1 MPYGINYPGHRKHHF
16 ECDRNRVI
24 GKELEEVKMKQ
35 FEIGKTYFDTWACDS
50 DSISTIKIV
59 GRSAK
64 MVTFE
69 RNGKTRRARIYTDAN
84 GEYIIPDH
92 YSMACVY
99 RAERELLPEE
109 PKTEQASVV
118 TEYTV
123 SPELVAF
130 AIRNALFGSA
140 KKADFLTAVVTGSKG
155 VN

>member
-1 MPYGINYPGHRKHHF
+1 
-16 ECDRNRVI
+16 
-24 GKELEEVKMKQ
+24 MKQ
-35 FEIGKTYFDTWACDS
+35 FEIGKTYYDTWACDS

-69 RNGKTRRARIYTDAN
+69 RCGKTRRARIYTDSH
-84 GEYIIPDH
+84 GEYIMPDH

-109 PKTEQASVV
+109 SKTEQPPVV
-118 TEYTV
+118 TGYTV
-123 SPELVAF
+123 SPDLLAF
-130 AIRNALFGSA
+130 GLLKAITGQARQ
-140 KKADFLTAVVTGSKG
+140 ADFLTAVVTGSTG

>member
-1 MPYGINYPGHRKHHF
+1 
-16 ECDRNRVI
+16 
-24 GKELEEVKMKQ
+24 MKQ
-35 FEIGKTYFDTWACDS
+35 FEIGKTYYDTWACNS

-69 RNGKTRRARIYTDAN
+69 RCGKTRRAKILTDAN

-99 RAERELLPEE
+99 RAERELIPEE
-109 PKTEQASVV
+109 PKAPVV
-118 TEYTV
+118 TDYTV
-123 SPELVAF
+123 SPDLIAF
-130 AIRNALFGSA
+130 SLLKAITGQA
-140 KKADFLTAVVTGSKG
+140 KQADFLTAVVTGSKG

>member
-1 MPYGINYPGHRKHHF
+1 
-16 ECDRNRVI
+16 
-24 GKELEEVKMKQ
+24 MKQ

-69 RNGKTRRARIYTDAN
+69 RCGKTRRARIYTDSH
-84 GEYIIPDH
+84 GEYIMPDR

-109 PKTEQASVV
+109 PKQDPVITD
-118 TEYTV
+118 YTV
-123 SPELVAF
+123 SPDLIAF
-130 AIRNALFGSA
+130 SLLKAITGQA
-140 KKADFLTAVVTGSKG
+140 KQADFLAAVVTGSKG

>member
-1 MPYGINYPGHRKHHF
+1 
-16 ECDRNRVI
+16 
-24 GKELEEVKMKQ
+24 MKQ

-59 GRSAK
+59 GRSEK

-69 RNGKTRRARIYTDAN
+69 RNGKTRRARVYTDSR
-84 GEYIIPDH
+84 GEYIAPDH

-109 PKTEQASVV
+109 PKAAAAPVIAD
-118 TEYTV
+118 YTV
-123 SPELVAF
+123 SADLIAF
-130 AIRNALFGSA
+130 AMLKAIAGPA
-140 KKADFLTAVVTGSKG
+140 KQADFLTAVVTGSKG

>member
-1 MPYGINYPGHRKHHF
+1 
-16 ECDRNRVI
+16 
-24 GKELEEVKMKQ
+24 MKQ

-59 GRSAK
+59 GRSEK

-69 RNGKTRRARIYTDAN
+69 RNGKTRRAKIYTDAN

-99 RAERELLPEE
+99 RAERELLP
-109 PKTEQASVV
+109 KTEQAPVV
-118 TEYTV
+118 TDYTV
-123 SPELVAF
+123 SPDLIAF
-130 AIRNALFGSA
+130 SFMKAIAGQF
-140 KKADFLTAVVTGSKG
+140 KQADFLTAVVTGSKG

>member
-1 MPYGINYPGHRKHHF
+1 
-16 ECDRNRVI
+16 
-24 GKELEEVKMKQ
+24 MKQ

-69 RNGKTRRARIYTDAN
+69 RCGKTRRARIYTDSR
-84 GEYIIPDH
+84 GEYIMPDH

-109 PKTEQASVV
+109 PKTEQATVV
-118 TEYTV
+118 TDYTV
-123 SPELVAF
+123 SPDLLAF
-130 AIRNALFGSA
+130 GLLKAITGQARQ
-140 KKADFLTAVVTGSKG
+140 ADFLAAVVTGSKG

>member
-1 MPYGINYPGHRKHHF
+1 
-16 ECDRNRVI
+16 
-24 GKELEEVKMKQ
+24 MKK

-69 RNGKTRRARIYTDAN
+69 RNGKTRRARIYTDSH
-84 GEYIIPDH
+84 GEYIMPDH

-99 RAERELLPEE
+99 RAERELIPEASAA
-109 PKTEQASVV
+109 EQTPVV
-118 TEYTV
+118 TDYTV
-123 SPELVAF
+123 SPDLIAF
-130 AIRNALFGSA
+130 SLLKAIAGTA
-140 KKADFLTAVVTGSKG
+140 KQADFLTAVVTGSKG